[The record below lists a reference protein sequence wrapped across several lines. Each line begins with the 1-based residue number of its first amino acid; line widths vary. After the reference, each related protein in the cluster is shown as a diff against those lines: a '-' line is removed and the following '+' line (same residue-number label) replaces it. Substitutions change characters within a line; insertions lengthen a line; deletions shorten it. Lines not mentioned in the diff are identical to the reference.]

1 LVIGFAAET
10 ENLLQNA
17 TKKRQRK
24 GCDWIIANQVGGDS
38 DPVFGSALN
47 QAMLI
52 SANGV
57 DEWPQMQKTDLAKRL
72 ADHIEAE
79 VTR

>member
-1 LVIGFAAET
+1 
-10 ENLLQNA
+10 
-17 TKKRQRK
+17 
-24 GCDWIIANQVGGDS
+24 
-38 DPVFGSALN
+38 VFGSALN

-57 DEWPQMQKTDLAKRL
+57 DEWPQMQKTDLAETL

-79 VTR
+79 LTR